1 MLTAFDELPDSA
13 RVWVYGV
20 DREIDRSAE
29 SMLLGEVD
37 NYLTSWSAHG
47 VPLSAARQWKD
58 GRFLTVAVDQNR
70 AGTSGCSIDGL
81 FRTLKSLEPEIGAA
95 VVTSGLVF
103 FRGNDG
109 GIRSV
114 TRDEFT
120 KLGATGE
127 VNGETEVFD
136 PSVTSLG
143 EWRSRFSS
151 HASDSWHGSLLPKRA
166 G

>member
-1 MLTAFDELPDSA
+1 MLTAFEELPDSS

-20 DREIDRSAE
+20 DREIESRAE
-29 SMLLGEVD
+29 SLLLAEVD
-37 NYLTSWSAHG
+37 DYLTKWTAHG
-47 VPLSAARQWKD
+47 VPLSAARKWD

-70 AGTSGCSIDGL
+70 AGASGCSIDGL
-81 FRTLKSLEPEIGAA
+81 FRTLKSLEQNIGAA
-95 VVTSGLVF
+95 LVTSGLVF
-103 FRGNDG
+103 FRGKDG
-109 GIRSV
+109 AIHSV

-120 KLGATGE
+120 KLGASGE

-143 EWRSRFSS
+143 EWRARFSS
-151 HASDSWHGSLLPKRA
+151 HASSSWHHSLLPSRA